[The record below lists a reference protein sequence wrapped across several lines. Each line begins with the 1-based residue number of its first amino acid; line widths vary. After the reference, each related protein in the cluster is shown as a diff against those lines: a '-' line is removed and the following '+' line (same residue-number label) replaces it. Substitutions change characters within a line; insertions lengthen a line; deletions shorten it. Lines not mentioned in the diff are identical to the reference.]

1 IFDYRLTLRH
11 INKKV
16 IFTLKIACSA
26 SYVLMIKTI
35 LIIIDYRTFFSFFVG
50 YGPRRNCLQASGKF
64 FFG

>member
-1 IFDYRLTLRH
+1 MRH

-35 LIIIDYRTFFSFFVG
+35 LIIIDYRTFFFFRWLRSPAQLPPGV
-50 YGPRRNCLQASGKF
+50 RKILLRLAIDK
-64 FFG
+64 